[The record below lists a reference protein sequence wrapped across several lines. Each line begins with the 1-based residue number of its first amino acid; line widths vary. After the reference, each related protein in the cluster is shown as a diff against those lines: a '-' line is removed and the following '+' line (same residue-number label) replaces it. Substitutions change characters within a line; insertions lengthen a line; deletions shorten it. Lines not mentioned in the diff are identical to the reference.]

1 MKTNEELN
9 ELKEEVDNLNKNL
22 DELTKE
28 ELVSVSGGVSE
39 SVYIVRFGD
48 TLASISQ
55 TLGVPMS
62 TLVALNGITNPDKLY
77 IGQKLRYPC

>member
-39 SVYIVRFGD
+39 SVYIVRSGD

-55 TLGVPMS
+55 KLGVPMS
-62 TLVALNGITNPDKLY
+62 TLAALNGITNPDKIY